1 MAVLFLLCY
10 IGYRQTYLLAKCLF
24 SSNFFSCAVVS
35 GSNMEKLFIIAKPK
49 ANGDAIL
56 ASWWLPEAKQERGIS
71 DD

>member
-1 MAVLFLLCY
+1 MLYWLQTDIFA
-10 IGYRQTYLLAKCLF
+10 RQMPIQLQ
-24 SSNFFSCAVVS
+24 FFSCAVVS